1 MFLQFHSQS
10 VSGRVAHRS
19 RGQGP
24 NVSPRFSPDR
34 FDFCHGSHVTSPP
47 PHQPTSPLP
56 LHRPP
61 YLHTPH
67 KTHCHCCII
76 NALYISIDFARSFFF
91 HSFEKFHFCWKK
103 FICLFF
109 LLREQFSF
117 THPFIHPFF
126 TYNLRGRILYESLS
140 YVASNPHVHTH
151 THTDWSTFLSFVFG
165 ISMVAP
171 LFSDLGPALRFS
183 MNVHPP
189 NQQCFSLFFSVCA
202 SRCLFN

>member
-1 MFLQFHSQS
+1 MIQHDWNKLCEYSINLCCSFYRFLTSVFFVFLQFHSQS

-91 HSFEKFHFCWKK
+91 FIHSKNFIFVEKNSFVYFFYSGSSFLSLIHSF
-103 FICLFF
+103 IFF
-109 LLREQFSF
+109 Y
-117 THPFIHPFF
+117 I
-126 TYNLRGRILYESLS
+126 
-140 YVASNPHVHTH
+140 
-151 THTDWSTFLSFVFG
+151 
-165 ISMVAP
+165 
-171 LFSDLGPALRFS
+171 
-183 MNVHPP
+183 
-189 NQQCFSLFFSVCA
+189 
-202 SRCLFN
+202 